1 MERKYKAQLVAL
13 GCAQRPGFDY
23 GETFSPTI
31 RMETIRLMFS
41 ICAENKRK
49 IKIYDVRTAFL
60 HGTLNE
66 ELYMEIPDGIERRNE
81 QVYKLKKSIYGI
93 KQARCR
99 NKYITDIVLE
109 LNRRP
114 RDRQSRLALGKS

>member
-1 MERKYKAQLVAL
+1 MERKYKARLVAF

-23 GETFSPTI
+23 EETFSPTI

-49 IKIYDVRTAFL
+49 IKIYDVRIAFL

-66 ELYMEIPDGIERRNE
+66 ELYMEIPDGIERKNG
-81 QVYKLKKSIYGI
+81 QVCKLKKSIYGL
-93 KQARCR
+93 KQASRYW
-99 NKYITDIVLE
+99 NKYITDIFLQIG
-109 LNRRP
+109 LKQCP
-114 RDRQSRLALGKS
+114 